1 MMMQGYVDTVVVP
14 ASQAAAKPAAMPW
27 PEAGVLTASG
37 QTADTAL
44 DELGA
49 GPGDTLL
56 IHAAAGG
63 VGSFAP
69 QLAVA
74 RGAAVIGTASERNH
88 EYLRSLGATPVSYGP
103 GLEDRVRAAAPDR
116 VTAVLDAFGGEA
128 LDVSVRIVE
137 DKTRIVTIA
146 DWSAPA
152 RLGIRRIGTDRSA
165 ARLGK
170 LTRLYADGKLI
181 IPVWK
186 TPSLEKAADAHRE
199 VETRHV
205 RGKVALTAG

>member
-1 MMMQGYVDTVVVP
+1 MPLELRRGQPRGSRTQGDKLTHLAPPPFGP
-14 ASQAAAKPAAMPW
+14 AHDHFRIHEPKGIHDD
-27 PEAGVLTASG
+27 AGIRGHGRRPG
-37 QTADTAL
+37 Q
-44 DELGA
+44 
-49 GPGDTLL
+49 PGRRQ
-56 IHAAAGG
+56 AGG
-63 VGSFAP
+63 
-69 QLAVA
+69 
-74 RGAAVIGTASERNH
+74 
-88 EYLRSLGATPVSYGP
+88 PVSYGP